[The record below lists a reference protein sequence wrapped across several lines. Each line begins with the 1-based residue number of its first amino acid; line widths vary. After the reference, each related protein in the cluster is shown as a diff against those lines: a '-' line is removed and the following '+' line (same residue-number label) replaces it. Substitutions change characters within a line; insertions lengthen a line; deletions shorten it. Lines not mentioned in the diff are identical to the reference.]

1 MVSCLCFFFFP
12 FIYLFISCG
21 GISLLL
27 EMLIRSVLWAV
38 NLPFFSVICEFCDV
52 NIISKVEGG
61 EEISFICVIVSD

>member
-1 MVSCLCFFFFP
+1 M
-12 FIYLFISCG
+12 
-21 GISLLL
+21 LL

-52 NIISKVEGG
+52 NIKSKVEGG